1 MPSGIF
7 FSKVPEGEI
16 FTHLDP
22 LFKLV
27 TIEKT
32 DQKSEPQSVP
42 ENQETVS
49 LVAAKSNLKFQRLN
63 IQAEKLIIADL
74 EVDVCKEIIPY
85 KVKEFGHST
94 NPIANESSQN
104 PVPHSQVHKTKKL
117 APKRVHFLLNL
128 LILQIIAQQS
138 ESEDKSVP
146 QEIRNPQLPSSQ
158 QSKDLDQMINQDV
171 PATRHE
177 RYPELRTNMQIEL
190 TNTKKIREPNYK
202 DGIDENQP

>member
-63 IQAEKLIIADL
+63 I
-74 EVDVCKEIIPY
+74 
-85 KVKEFGHST
+85 
-94 NPIANESSQN
+94 
-104 PVPHSQVHKTKKL
+104 
-117 APKRVHFLLNL
+117 
-128 LILQIIAQQS
+128 
-138 ESEDKSVP
+138 
-146 QEIRNPQLPSSQ
+146 
-158 QSKDLDQMINQDV
+158 
-171 PATRHE
+171 
-177 RYPELRTNMQIEL
+177 
-190 TNTKKIREPNYK
+190 
-202 DGIDENQP
+202 